1 MLTLLFAQLEQMLEQ
16 WVISFTMK
24 PWAGRKIP
32 AVYEQSH
39 RLFTRDAYQKK
50 KNSTTMHS
58 AVCTVMLLMQ
68 LSDLTLIHESRL
80 PCMLQVDSVESC
92 IFAPCLDMWDIFQEI
107 FTYTSL
113 KLATPS
119 KYTHVYVQCS
129 PASVGLAQAHPNN
142 ILSGCTIYTKW
153 AEMALTDTERS
164 PHNVHSK
171 WLSIC
176 CYCENWGKYIT
187 AQK

>member
-1 MLTLLFAQLEQMLEQ
+1 
-16 WVISFTMK
+16 
-24 PWAGRKIP
+24 
-32 AVYEQSH
+32 
-39 RLFTRDAYQKK
+39 
-50 KNSTTMHS
+50 MHS

-92 IFAPCLDMWDIFQEI
+92 IFAPSLDMWDIFQEI

-142 ILSGCTIYTKW
+142 ILSGCTIYTK
-153 AEMALTDTERS
+153 
-164 PHNVHSK
+164 
-171 WLSIC
+171 
-176 CYCENWGKYIT
+176 
-187 AQK
+187 